1 MIVLGFDP
9 GTRHTG
15 WAAVDCAAGSERA
28 VAHGV
33 INTAG
38 TLEHPE
44 KLRAIYDAAR
54 EVLSAHQPE
63 AVAVEMPV
71 FSGNAQALL
80 KLGRAQAAVVLAACH
95 AGLPVSQYTPAEVK
109 KAVVGNGAAAK
120 DQVAYMVRTL
130 LNLAETPA
138 PDAADALAV
147 ALCHGRR
154 AKGEKGGAPGAR
166 DWKTF
171 VEANPGRVR

>member
-1 MIVLGFDP
+1 MIVLGLDP

-15 WAAVDCAAGSERA
+15 WAVVDCAAGAERA
-28 VAHGV
+28 IGHGV
-33 INTAG
+33 ISTSG

-44 KLRAIYDAAR
+44 KLRAIYDEAR
-54 EVLSAHQPE
+54 RVIDDHRPE

-95 AGLPVSQYTPAEVK
+95 ASLAVSQYTPAEVK
-109 KAVVGNGAAAK
+109 KAVVGNGAASK
-120 DQVAYMVRTL
+120 EQVAYMVQTL
-130 LNLAETPA
+130 LDLPDRPA

-154 AKGEKGGAPGAR
+154 LPVGGTPRAAR
-166 DWKTF
+166 DWKSF
-171 VEANPGRVR
+171 VEANPGRVK